1 MKLDFTTLFRDP
13 RVFRALLLD
22 LVKPFRHNDF
32 NKIACPESLGVV
44 FGSAAA
50 TALRKSLVLIRQ
62 SGKLPNILR
71 TIARQGFTD
80 YAGKKSLRSYHSAH

>member
-22 LVKPFRHNDF
+22 LVKPFRHDNF

-50 TALRKSLVLIRQ
+50 TALRKGLVLIRQ

-80 YAGKKSLRSYHSAH
+80 YAGKKSLRS